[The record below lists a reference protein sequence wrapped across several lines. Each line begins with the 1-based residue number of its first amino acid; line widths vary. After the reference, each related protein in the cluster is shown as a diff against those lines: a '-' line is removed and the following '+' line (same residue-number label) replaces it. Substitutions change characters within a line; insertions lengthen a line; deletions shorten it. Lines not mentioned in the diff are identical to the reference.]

1 MARSDAGYKSVGEF
15 VQSGLS
21 ADAAIQAAMKQMTG
35 KTFAYPAE
43 ASVKP
48 FIDLAI
54 HKGGLARS
62 AFKSLVL
69 DDPLTVNAMRNKQ
82 ADFQVGGVPSRL
94 TLQREG
100 FKPIVSAADLAKI
113 AKPSPESDELASIFT
128 DGWACSREYYQH
140 NPDTVLRLSSVNF
153 RITKFMN
160 EHMDE
165 ALAIHMPYLSQVTG
179 QTFSA
184 AEGAI
189 FYKSLDPFY
198 TFEAQQSWYH
208 DPASVDFYMNMNG
221 AIINNFIK
229 QGIYKQK
236 PPTVDDVSVAADVY
250 QTLETLRDSE
260 TQKLSQLAASNGGDN
275 LKSCIARARRY
286 FDAYD
291 FLDADKTAQAC
302 MQAK

>member
-1 MARSDAGYKSVGEF
+1 ME
-15 VQSGLS
+15 SGLS
-21 ADAAIQAAMKQMTG
+21 ADAAIQAAVKQMTG
-35 KTFAYPAE
+35 KVFAYPAE

-100 FKPIVSAADLAKI
+100 FKPIVNAADLAMT
-113 AKPSPESDELASIFT
+113 AKASPDSDELASIFT
-128 DGWACSREYYQH
+128 DGWACSKEYYQR
-140 NPDTVLRLSSVNF
+140 NRDTVLRLSSVNF

-160 EHMDE
+160 DHMDE

-189 FYKSLDPFY
+189 FYKSLDPFF
-198 TFEAQQSWYH
+198 TFEAQQPWYH
-208 DPASVDFYMNMNG
+208 DPTSVNYYKNMNG
-221 AIINNFIK
+221 ATINSFVK

-236 PPTVDDVSVAADVY
+236 PPTVDDISVAADVY
-250 QTLETLRDSE
+250 QTLEKLRDSAA
-260 TQKLSQLAASNGGDN
+260 QKFSQLNAVNGGDDRKN
-275 LKSCIARARRY
+275 CVKQAKGY
-286 FDAYD
+286 FDAYNY
-291 FLDADKTAQAC
+291 LDADKTAQGC
-302 MQAK
+302 MQLK